1 MTPIERTILALG
13 NDFEEVFRY
22 YLDHGYIY
30 IGPDLFV
37 MAEERKS
44 KKELDISDIW
54 YIQYACGNI
63 KRIFDICPSEKEYV
77 QFERM
82 DDKPRTYSF
91 KKLKERFNGR
101 T

>member
-1 MTPIERTILALG
+1 MTPLERSILALG
-13 NDFEEVFRY
+13 KNFEETFHY

-44 KKELDISDIW
+44 KKELDICDIW

-63 KRIFDICPSEKEYV
+63 KRIFEICPSKKEYV

-91 KKLKERFNGR
+91 DKIKEKLNGR